1 MESIALNLGSHNTG
15 KAIAMKTTGN
25 TILITGGG
33 SGIGRALAEAF
44 HRLGNQVIISG
55 RRAGVLEEVTTAN
68 PGMASFV
75 MDASDAAGIRAF
87 ADDVIATFPALN
99 AVINNAG
106 IMVNEKIT
114 DAPDYLDTAEEI
126 IATNLLA
133 PIRLTA
139 ALLPH
144 FQKQPNAT
152 VLTVS
157 SGLAFV
163 PMAATPTYSATKAAI
178 HSYSMAIR
186 EQLKDTSVEV
196 IEIVPPYVQTTL
208 QGAHQATDERAMPLE
223 AFITEVMDILSNRPD
238 EKEVIVERCKP
249 LRFAA
254 ENDKLAD
261 IFTMINGQHF

>member
-1 MESIALNLGSHNTG
+1 
-15 KAIAMKTTGN
+15 MKISGN

-44 HRLGNQVIISG
+44 HKAGNRVIISG
-55 RRAGVLEEVTTAN
+55 RRKAVLDEATAAN
-68 PGMASFV
+68 PGMASMV
-75 MDASDAAGIRAF
+75 MDATDAAGIRAF
-87 ADDVIATFPALN
+87 AEAVVEAHPTLN

-106 IMVNEKIT
+106 IMRPEDIAA
-114 DAPDYLDTAEEI
+114 APDYLDTAEET

-144 FQKQPNAT
+144 FLKQPAAT

-163 PMAATPTYSATKAAI
+163 PMVLTPTYSATKSAI
-178 HSYSMAIR
+178 HAYSVALR
-186 EQLKDTSVEV
+186 EQLEETPVEV

-208 QGAHQATDERAMPLE
+208 MGEGQAKDERAMPLD
-223 AFITEVMDILSNRPD
+223 AFIAEVMDILENRPD
-238 EKEVIVERCKP
+238 EKEVVVERCKP

-254 ENDKLAD
+254 QNGNFDQVFA
-261 IFTMINGQHF
+261 MINHMHP

>member
-1 MESIALNLGSHNTG
+1 
-15 KAIAMKTTGN
+15 MKISGN

-44 HRLGNQVIISG
+44 HKAGNRVIISG
-55 RRAGVLEEVTTAN
+55 RRKAVLDEVTVAN
-68 PGMASFV
+68 PGMASMV
-75 MDASDAAGIRAF
+75 MDATDAAGIRAF
-87 ADDVIATFPALN
+87 AEAVVKAHPTLN

-106 IMVNEKIT
+106 IMRPEDIAA
-114 DAPDYLDTAEEI
+114 APDYLDTAEET

-144 FQKQPNAT
+144 FLKQPAAT

-163 PMAATPTYSATKAAI
+163 PMVLTPTYSATKSAI
-178 HSYSMAIR
+178 HAYSVALR
-186 EQLKDTSVEV
+186 EQLAETPVEV

-208 QGAHQATDERAMPLE
+208 MGEGQAKDERAMPLD
-223 AFITEVMDILSNRPD
+223 AFIAEVMDILENRPD
-238 EKEVIVERCKP
+238 EKEVVVKRCKP

-254 ENDKLAD
+254 QNGNFDQVFA
-261 IFTMINGQHF
+261 MINHMHP

>member
-1 MESIALNLGSHNTG
+1 
-15 KAIAMKTTGN
+15 MKISGN

-44 HRLGNQVIISG
+44 HQAGNKVIISG
-55 RRAGVLEEVTTAN
+55 RRKGLLDEVTAAN
-68 PGMASFV
+68 PGMASMV
-75 MDASDAAGIRAF
+75 MDAGDAAGIRAF
-87 ADDVIATFPALN
+87 AEALIKAHPTLN

-106 IMVNEKIT
+106 IMRPEDIAA
-114 DAPDYLDTAEEI
+114 APDYLDTAEET

-144 FQKQPNAT
+144 FLKQPAAT

-163 PMAATPTYSATKAAI
+163 PMVLTPTYSATKSAI
-178 HSYSMAIR
+178 HAYSVALR
-186 EQLKDTSVEV
+186 EQLKETPVEV

-208 QGAHQATDERAMPLE
+208 MGEGQAKDERAMPLN
-223 AFITEVMDILSNRPD
+223 AFISEVMDILENRPD
-238 EKEVIVERCKP
+238 EKEVVVERCKP

-254 ENDKLAD
+254 QNGNFDQVFA
-261 IFTMINGQHF
+261 MINHMHP

>member
-1 MESIALNLGSHNTG
+1 
-15 KAIAMKTTGN
+15 MKMTGN

-44 HRLGNQVIISG
+44 HALGNTVIISG
-55 RRAGVLEEVTTAN
+55 RRQSALDEVTTAN
-68 PGMASFV
+68 PGMISVA
-75 MDASDAAGIRAF
+75 MDATEADGIRSF
-87 ADDVIATFPALN
+87 ADKLMRDYPDLN
-99 AVINNAG
+99 VVINNAG
-106 IMVNEKIT
+106 IMKNEDIKA
-114 DAPDYLDTAEEI
+114 APDYLDTAEETI
-126 IATNLLA
+126 STNLLA

-144 FQKQPNAT
+144 FLQKPAAA

-163 PMAATPTYSATKAAI
+163 PMVATPTYSATKSAI
-178 HSYSMAIR
+178 HAYSMALR

-196 IEIVPPYVQTTL
+196 KEIAPPYVQTTL
-208 QGAHQATDERAMPLE
+208 QGEQQATDERAMPLG
-223 AFITEVMDILSNRPD
+223 AFISEVMDILTNRPD

-254 ENDKLAD
+254 ESGNFDKV
-261 IFTMINGQHF
+261 FGMVNGMHG

>member
-1 MESIALNLGSHNTG
+1 MKIAD
-15 KAIAMKTTGN
+15 N

-33 SGIGRALAEAF
+33 SGIGRALAEVF
-44 HRLGNQVIISG
+44 HKAGNRVIISG
-55 RRAGVLEEVTTAN
+55 RRKAVLDEVTAAN
-68 PGMASFV
+68 PGMTSMV
-75 MDASDAAGIRAF
+75 MDATDAAGIRAF
-87 ADDVIATFPALN
+87 AEALVKAHPTLN

-106 IMVNEKIT
+106 IMRPEDIAA
-114 DAPDYLDTAEEI
+114 APDYLDTAEET

-144 FQKQPNAT
+144 FLKQPAAT

-163 PMAATPTYSATKAAI
+163 PMVLTPTYSATKSAI
-178 HSYSMAIR
+178 HAYSIALR
-186 EQLKDTSVEV
+186 EQLKETPVEV

-208 QGAHQATDERAMPLE
+208 MGEGQVSDERAMPLD
-223 AFITEVMDILSNRPD
+223 AFISEVMDILENRPD
-238 EKEVIVERCKP
+238 EKEVVVERCKP

-254 ENDKLAD
+254 QNGNFDQVFA
-261 IFTMINGQHF
+261 MINHMHP

>member
-1 MESIALNLGSHNTG
+1 
-15 KAIAMKTTGN
+15 MKTTGN

-44 HRLGNQVIISG
+44 HNLGNTVIISG
-55 RRAGVLEEVTTAN
+55 RRKAVLDEVTAAN
-68 PGMASFV
+68 PGMASMV
-75 MDASDAAGIRAF
+75 MDATDAEGINAF
-87 ADDVIATFPALN
+87 ASTLVKEHPSLN

-106 IMVNEKIT
+106 IMKPEDIIT
-114 DAPDYLDTAEEI
+114 APDYLAIAEET

-144 FQKQPNAT
+144 FLKQPSAT

-163 PMAATPTYSATKAAI
+163 PMVLTPTYSATKSAI
-178 HSYSMAIR
+178 HAYSVTLR
-186 EQLKDTSVEV
+186 EQLKDTAVEV

-208 QGAHQATDERAMPLE
+208 MGEGQASDERAMPLE
-223 AFITEVMDILSNRPD
+223 AFISEVMDILTNRSD
-238 EKEVIVERCKP
+238 EKEVVVERCKR

-254 ENDKLAD
+254 QNGNFDQV
-261 IFTMINGQHF
+261 FSMINGMHP

>member
-1 MESIALNLGSHNTG
+1 
-15 KAIAMKTTGN
+15 MKISGN

-44 HRLGNQVIISG
+44 HKAGNRVIISG
-55 RRAGVLEEVTTAN
+55 RRKAALDEVTAAN
-68 PGMASFV
+68 PGMTSMV
-75 MDASDAAGIRAF
+75 MDATDAAGIRAF
-87 ADDVIATFPALN
+87 AEALVKAHPTLN

-106 IMVNEKIT
+106 IMRPEDIAA
-114 DAPDYLDTAEEI
+114 APDYLETAEETV
-126 IATNLLA
+126 ATNLLA

-144 FQKQPNAT
+144 FLKQPAAT

-163 PMAATPTYSATKAAI
+163 PMVLTPTYSATKSAI
-178 HSYSMAIR
+178 HAYSVALR
-186 EQLKDTSVEV
+186 EQLKETPVEV

-208 QGAHQATDERAMPLE
+208 MGEGQAKDERAMPLH
-223 AFITEVMDILSNRPD
+223 AFISEVMDILENRPD
-238 EKEVIVERCKP
+238 EKEVVVERCKP

-254 ENDKLAD
+254 RNGNFDQVFA
-261 IFTMINGQHF
+261 MINHMHP

>member
-1 MESIALNLGSHNTG
+1 
-15 KAIAMKTTGN
+15 MKISGN

-44 HRLGNQVIISG
+44 HKAGNRVIISG
-55 RRAGVLEEVTTAN
+55 RRKAVLDEVTAAN
-68 PGMASFV
+68 PGMASMV
-75 MDASDAAGIRAF
+75 MDATDAAGIRAF
-87 ADDVIATFPALN
+87 AEAVVEAHPTLN

-106 IMVNEKIT
+106 IMRPEDIAA
-114 DAPDYLDTAEEI
+114 APDYLDTAEET

-144 FQKQPNAT
+144 FLKQPAAT

-163 PMAATPTYSATKAAI
+163 PMVLTPTYSATKSAI
-178 HSYSMAIR
+178 HAYSVALR
-186 EQLKDTSVEV
+186 EQLEETPVEV

-208 QGAHQATDERAMPLE
+208 MGEGQAKDERAMPLD
-223 AFITEVMDILSNRPD
+223 AFIAEVMDILENRPD
-238 EKEVIVERCKP
+238 EKEVVVERCKP

-254 ENDKLAD
+254 QNGNFDQVFA
-261 IFTMINGQHF
+261 MINHMHP

>member
-1 MESIALNLGSHNTG
+1 MKIAD
-15 KAIAMKTTGN
+15 N

-44 HRLGNQVIISG
+44 HKAGNRVIISG
-55 RRAGVLEEVTTAN
+55 RRKAVLDEVTAAN
-68 PGMASFV
+68 PGMASMV
-75 MDASDAAGIRAF
+75 MDATDAAGIRAF
-87 ADDVIATFPALN
+87 AEALVKAHPTLN

-106 IMVNEKIT
+106 IMRPEDIAA
-114 DAPDYLDTAEEI
+114 APDYLDTAEET

-144 FQKQPNAT
+144 FLKQPAAT

-163 PMAATPTYSATKAAI
+163 PMVLTPTYSATKSAI
-178 HSYSMAIR
+178 HAYSIALR
-186 EQLKDTSVEV
+186 EQLKETPVEI

-208 QGAHQATDERAMPLE
+208 MGEGQASDERAMPLD
-223 AFITEVMDILSNRPD
+223 AFISEVMDILENRPD
-238 EKEVIVERCKP
+238 EKEVVVERCKP

-254 ENDKLAD
+254 Q
-261 IFTMINGQHF
+261 NGNFDQVFAMVNHMHP

>member
-1 MESIALNLGSHNTG
+1 
-15 KAIAMKTTGN
+15 MKTTSN

-44 HRLGNQVIISG
+44 HALGNKVIISG
-55 RRAGVLEEVTTAN
+55 RRKAVLDEVTAAN
-68 PGMASFV
+68 PGMASLV
-75 MDASDAAGIRAF
+75 MDATEAEGIRIF
-87 ADDVIATFPALN
+87 ADELVKTHPSLN

-106 IMVNEKIT
+106 IMKNEDIAA
-114 DAPDYLDTAEEI
+114 APDYLDIAEET

-144 FQKQPNAT
+144 FLNQPQAA

-163 PMAATPTYSATKAAI
+163 PMVVTPTYSATKSAI
-178 HSYSMAIR
+178 HAYSVALR
-186 EQLKDTSVEV
+186 EQLKDTPVEV

-208 QGAHQATDERAMPLE
+208 QGDHQATDERAMPLD
-223 AFITEVMDILSNRPD
+223 AFISEVMDILTNRPD
-238 EKEVIVERCKP
+238 EKEVVVERCKP
-249 LRFAA
+249 LRFAVQ
-254 ENDKLAD
+254 NGNFDNV
-261 IFTMINGQHF
+261 FTMVNGMHG

>member
-1 MESIALNLGSHNTG
+1 MKIAD
-15 KAIAMKTTGN
+15 N

-44 HRLGNQVIISG
+44 HKAGNRVIISG
-55 RRAGVLEEVTTAN
+55 RRKAVLDEVTAAN
-68 PGMASFV
+68 PGMASMV
-75 MDASDAAGIRAF
+75 MDATDAAGIRAF
-87 ADDVIATFPALN
+87 AEALVKAHPTLN

-106 IMVNEKIT
+106 IMRPEDIAA
-114 DAPDYLDTAEEI
+114 APDYLDTAEET

-144 FQKQPNAT
+144 FLKQPAAT

-163 PMAATPTYSATKAAI
+163 PMVLTPTSSATKSAI
-178 HSYSMAIR
+178 HAYSIALR
-186 EQLKDTSVEV
+186 EQLKETPVEI

-208 QGAHQATDERAMPLE
+208 MGEGQASDERAMPLD
-223 AFITEVMDILSNRPD
+223 AFISEVMDILENRPD
-238 EKEVIVERCKP
+238 EKEVVVERCKP

-254 ENDKLAD
+254 Q
-261 IFTMINGQHF
+261 NGNFDQVFAMVNHMHP